1 MIFGENRARAG
12 GIYIQTGMIA
22 HTEKNEGRSC
32 KNYKYRAHRSLETQD
47 RLPCQAMWGST
58 SISQE
63 VDRTKGKC
71 ELDHVVWFPWA
82 S

>member
-32 KNYKYRAHRSLETQD
+32 KNYKYRAHRSLETGATA
-47 RLPCQAMWGST
+47 R
-58 SISQE
+58 
-63 VDRTKGKC
+63 
-71 ELDHVVWFPWA
+71 HVEKDQG
-82 S
+82 